1 MLQNLGADLENKYTG
16 RRDQW
21 SQRCPKQGGT
31 LKPAVRCVAFV
42 AQSQY
47 RVGLGGLT
55 HRCNGEFDDDP
66 LTSGLD
72 VSLTRRK
79 AGVFDDRP
87 DPDLGHRGREQP
99 AGYRT
104 SHGAVNIEGVL
115 SRGRVWQAIPD
126 ENGGSQ

>member
-47 RVGLGGLT
+47 R
-55 HRCNGEFDDDP
+55 
-66 LTSGLD
+66 SGKYL
-72 VSLTRRK
+72 VRLPYS
-79 AGVFDDRP
+79 AGKNCR
-87 DPDLGHRGREQP
+87 
-99 AGYRT
+99 
-104 SHGAVNIEGVL
+104 
-115 SRGRVWQAIPD
+115 
-126 ENGGSQ
+126 